1 VPSPLQTLIHSSLGV
16 HSLIKKQPL
25 KHNVIDRDKV
35 VLPPNWDSW
44 GKIRVLRE
52 GFDVEG
58 VNHGWSI
65 DIEEPSRSTANGSI
79 GEDDGRDREDE
90 QPFREPVGALA
101 HYEETIRDPGT
112 DLLSASSIKR
122 NGQKLD
128 VESMDPQSFLASQL
142 EVLERI
148 KNTTDSSSTDDK
160 RDSSAR
166 KPSHSGVD
174 IDEERN
180 IVEEG
185 RVNEH
190 IGPVQFNVGGIQV
203 DADDMLK
210 RLKVINFLLFFY
222 YQVTSRRTAKPI
234 KLQARKH
241 LVWYLQMVISSMRQ
255 WLPSSQGS

>member
-1 VPSPLQTLIHSSLGV
+1 
-16 HSLIKKQPL
+16 LIKRQSL

-58 VNHGWSI
+58 VNQGWSV
-65 DIEEPSRSTANGSI
+65 DIEEPSRFVANGAI
-79 GEDDGRDREDE
+79 AENNGRDRQDE
-90 QPFREPVGALA
+90 QSSRERVGALA
-101 HYEETIRDPGT
+101 HYEETIRDPGAG
-112 DLLSASSIKR
+112 LLSMSTIKR

-128 VESMDPQSFLASQL
+128 IESMDPQSFLAGQL
-142 EVLERI
+142 EVLEHI
-148 KNTTDSSSTDDK
+148 KNAPDSPGTDDK
-160 RDSSAR
+160 RNSSTR

-180 IVEEG
+180 AVEEG

-210 RLKVINFLLFFY
+210 RLKVVNSLYLFFY
-222 YQVTSRRTAKPI
+222 D
-234 KLQARKH
+234 
-241 LVWYLQMVISSMRQ
+241 
-255 WLPSSQGS
+255 